1 MNKMTL
7 GCDPEFFLKYRT
19 TGHRVS
25 AHDIVPGTKAQP
37 HKLPNGG
44 SVQADGTAVEFNT
57 EPATSAKEF
66 ADNVESCLSDIRKM
80 VPMKYSFCFTPV
92 VKYGEQTFKKIPE
105 DAKRLGCDPDYN
117 AYTML
122 PNDVPVPPHERIRTG
137 AGHLHIGWL
146 NGDEM
151 VKDPHVP
158 DHMEDCAYLVR
169 KLDDTLFY
177 QASNMWART
186 SAEAVRRK
194 VYGKKGAFRPKP
206 FGVEY
211 RPLSNSWVGYSR
223 GLYVYLFEFVNNVF
237 SKAIDPQYKPN
248 AFFFPDLPLVKREM

>member
-1 MNKMTL
+1 MVKMTL
-7 GCDPEFFLKYRT
+7 GCDPEFFLKYRS

-25 AHDIVPGTKAQP
+25 AHNVVPGTKLEP

-57 EPATSAKEF
+57 EPASSSKEF
-66 ADNVESCLSDIRKM
+66 ADNVESCLSDIRTM
-80 VPMKYSFCFTPV
+80 IPMKYAFDFSPV
-92 VKYGEQTFKKIPE
+92 VKYGEQTFKKIPD
-105 DAKRLGCDPDYN
+105 DAKRLGCDPDYS

-122 PNDVPVPPHERIRTG
+122 PNDAPIPPHERIRTG

-146 NGDEM
+146 DEL
-151 VKDPHVP
+151 VKDPTSN

-169 KLDDTLFY
+169 KLDDSLFY
-177 QASNMWART
+177 KAQDLWAR
-186 SAEAVRRK
+186 SGQEALRRR

-211 RPLSNSWVGYSR
+211 RPLSNAWVGYSR
-223 GLYVYLFEFVNNVF
+223 ALYIYLFEYTYNVF
-237 SKAIDPQYKPN
+237 AKAVDPARFHAN
-248 AFFFPDLPLVKREM
+248 MFFNPELKVREM